1 MLVIRRRAGESFR
14 IGDEIE
20 IEILESSGGQVKIGI
35 RAPREVPVLRNEV
48 FLTNQQNR
56 SAAAAGAS
64 VVEALVKGFSPGA
77 ACATPTTAKS
87 LSQNSSSHS
96 D

>member
-14 IGDEIE
+14 IGDDIE

-56 SAAAAGAS
+56 SAAAVGADA
-64 VVEALVKGFSPGA
+64 VEALVKGLSRA
-77 ACATPTTAKS
+77 AVTVSAANS
-87 LSQNSSSHS
+87 LSQNSSSNS